1 MTRSTLGKNLEVI
14 VLPAGPDQS
23 VNYGV
28 KTYNWELINIDFL
41 LVLTGNPV
49 IAT

>member
-14 VLPAGPDQS
+14 VLPVGPDQS
-23 VNYGV
+23 VKKGV
-28 KTYNWELINIDFL
+28 KTYIWELIKICL
-41 LVLTGNPV
+41 SVLTGNPV

>member
-14 VLPAGPDQS
+14 VLPVGPDQS
-23 VNYGV
+23 AKKGV
-28 KTYNWELINIDFL
+28 KTYIWELIKNVCL
-41 LVLTGNPV
+41 SVLTGNPV